1 MEQFILLVTGSGST
15 QGTALI
21 LVQVHGGSVCRNL
34 PTDARRDRRSHPE
47 MPIILRGRAS
57 EVGGGRSGAD
67 SRTRTSAYGEIRPS
81 RHAHRQVMLLGP

>member
-1 MEQFILLVTGSGST
+1 
-15 QGTALI
+15 
-21 LVQVHGGSVCRNL
+21 
-34 PTDARRDRRSHPE
+34 